1 MRRRLA
7 SEGKE
12 VRSKVLQK
20 FRLVGIGALSY
31 TQAGHTIKTS
41 IHEMLSEE
49 QFPIES
55 EVKYIQ

>member
-1 MRRRLA
+1 MGRRLA
-7 SEGKE
+7 SKGKE

-20 FRLVGIGALSY
+20 FQSIRIRALSY
-31 TQAGHTIKTS
+31 VQAGRTIETS
-41 IHEMLSEE
+41 IHETSSEE

>member
-1 MRRRLA
+1 MGRRLA

-12 VRSKVLQK
+12 VRSEVLRK
-20 FRLVGIGALSY
+20 FRSIRIRVSSY
-31 TQAGHTIKTS
+31 TQAGHTIETS
-41 IHEMLSEE
+41 IHKMLSEE